1 MVVNLSR
8 FTKDVFAGEFFSE
21 QLFFKTSWS
30 AFLDSTSK
38 RNLNQDKYEKNEH
51 FKLKIVE

>member
-21 QLFFKTSWS
+21 QLFFKTSSS

-38 RNLNQDKYEKNEH
+38 RSLNQDKYEKNEH